1 MNEQYQ
7 QHYNQV
13 LTGTLTDTIMK
24 SISFQANIKL
34 ANDIIAE
41 QEKTIKDLR
50 DNTDASKKE
59 LQDNIQNLKNEL
71 ESVRNTKVGSEN
83 ARISALESSI
93 KGHLAT
99 ISSLQS
105 NVNELNKLKSD
116 YENVKHQVQHVDTFR
131 NELVKERE
139 AHKQTRN
146 EYNNQIEELNTK
158 IEYLQLTPAKRKKID
173 ETKKVVEEPTE
184 NFASSEQN
192 DIVKDGGSF

>member
-1 MNEQYQ
+1 MSDNMNEQYQ
-7 QHYNQV
+7 QV

-24 SISFQANIKL
+24 SISLQANIKL

-41 QEKTIKDLR
+41 QEKTIQSLKDTE
-50 DNTDASKKE
+50 DTSKKE
-59 LQDNIQNLKNEL
+59 LKGTIESLKTEL
-71 ESVRNTKVGSEN
+71 DSVKSNKTTTENGRITMLEN
-83 ARISALESSI
+83 AVKA
-93 KGHLAT
+93 HLAT
-99 ISSLQS
+99 IASLQN

-139 AHKQTRN
+139 AHQKTRD
-146 EYNNQIEELNTK
+146 EFSGKIEELNSQ

-173 ETKKVVEEPTE
+173 EAKKVVEEPSE
-184 NFASSEQN
+184 VFATSEQN

>member
-7 QHYNQV
+7 QV

-24 SISFQANIKL
+24 SISLQANIKL

-41 QEKTIKDLR
+41 QEKTIQSLKDTE
-50 DNTDASKKE
+50 DTSKKE
-59 LQDNIQNLKNEL
+59 LKGTIESLKTEL
-71 ESVRNTKVGSEN
+71 DSVKSNKTTTENGRITMLEN
-83 ARISALESSI
+83 AVKA
-93 KGHLAT
+93 HLAT
-99 ISSLQS
+99 IASLQN

-139 AHKQTRN
+139 AHQKTRD
-146 EYNNQIEELNTK
+146 EFSGKIEELNSQ

-173 ETKKVVEEPTE
+173 EAKKVVEEPSE
-184 NFASSEQN
+184 VFATSEQN